1 MNARLWSVIL
11 LALLAGSRADAQVIA
26 ITNGTV
32 YPVSSPK
39 LDSATVILRDGRIAA
54 IGRGI
59 AIPPD
64 ATVVD
69 AKGKWVTPGLIHAG
83 SSLGIRL
90 TDSGAQEET
99 QEDVVL
105 GEVKASFNVAEAID
119 PASMTIPVVR
129 AEGVTTALTMP
140 LEGLIPG
147 QAVVIDLAGDRLEDM
162 LVRSP
167 AAMIVDL
174 GQGGKTGGGGSRAGA
189 LFRLRL
195 ILRDAKEY
203 AQRKEDFRKAQIQP
217 LAAPAPELEALQP
230 VLAGEL
236 PMLVIANR
244 RSDIASALRI
254 ANEFSLRIVIWGG
267 AEAWQ
272 IASDLA
278 LAKVPVVLEPLTDV
292 PRFNALNAR
301 LDNATL
307 LRKAGVEVVAAQR
320 DAAFSRDLRTA
331 AGNEV
336 RNGMTW
342 DDALRSVTLAAAT
355 ALGIGQRTGSL
366 ETGKAANVVVWSGDP
381 FEFSSRAEHVF
392 IRGVDV
398 PLGNRQTEL
407 RERYRKLPP
416 SR

>member
-1 MNARLWSVIL
+1 
-11 LALLAGSRADAQVIA
+11 LALAVSGRADAQTVA

-32 YPVSSPK
+32 YPVSGPK
-39 LDSATVILRDGRIAA
+39 LDGATVLLRDGKIVAV
-54 IGRGI
+54 GRGI
-59 AIPPD
+59 TVPAD

-69 AKGKWVTPGLIHAG
+69 ATGKWVTPGLIHAG

-90 TDSGAQEET
+90 TDNGAQEQT
-99 QEDVVL
+99 QEDIVE

-119 PASMTIPVVR
+119 PATMTIPAVR
-129 AEGVTTALTMP
+129 TEGVTTALTMP
-140 LEGLIPG
+140 LQGLIPG
-147 QAVVIDLAGDRLEDM
+147 QAVVIDLAGDRIEDM

-174 GQGGKTGGGGSRAGA
+174 GQGGKEGGGGSRAGA

-203 AQRKEDFRKAQIQP
+203 ATRKEDFRKAQIQP
-217 LAAPAPELEALQP
+217 LAAPAAELEALQP
-230 VLAGEL
+230 VLAGQL
-236 PMLVIANR
+236 PMLVLANR

-254 ANEFSLRIVIWGG
+254 AKEFGLRIVIWGG

-272 IASDLA
+272 MAPDLA
-278 LAKVPVVLEPLTDV
+278 LAKVPVVLEPLKDV
-292 PRFNALNAR
+292 PTFDALNAR

-336 RNGMTW
+336 RNGMSW
-342 DDALRSVTLAAAT
+342 DDALRSVTLAPAT
-355 ALGIGQRTGSL
+355 VLGIDQRAGSL
-366 ETGKAANVVVWSGDP
+366 EPGKAANVVVWSGDP

-398 PLGNRQTEL
+398 PLTNRQTEL
-407 RERYRKLPP
+407 RERYRTLPP
-416 SR
+416 AR

>member
-1 MNARLWSVIL
+1 MNARLWSVTL

-69 AKGKWVTPGLIHAG
+69 AKGRWVTPGLIHAG

-167 AAMIVDL
+167 AAMIADL

-217 LAAPAPELEALQP
+217 LAAPAPELEALQS

-254 ANEFSLRIVIWGG
+254 AKEFSLRIVIWGG

-320 DAAFSRDLRTA
+320 DAAFSQDLRTA

-342 DDALRSVTLAAAT
+342 DDALRSVTFAAAT

-381 FEFSSRAEHVF
+381 FEFASRAEHVF

-416 SR
+416 AR

>member
-1 MNARLWSVIL
+1 VRPWVWTATV
-11 LALLAGSRADAQVIA
+11 LALLAGSRAEAQVVA

-32 YPVSSPK
+32 YPVSSPRI
-39 LDSATVILRDGRIAA
+39 DSATILLRDGRIAA
-54 IGRGI
+54 VGRGI

-69 AKGKWVTPGLIHAG
+69 AAGKWVTPGLIHAG
-83 SSLGIRL
+83 SSLGVRL

-129 AEGVTTALTMP
+129 AEGVTTALTVP
-140 LEGLIPG
+140 VEGLIPG

-174 GQGGKTGGGGSRAGA
+174 GQGGKNGGGGSRAGA

-203 AQRKEDFRKAQIQP
+203 AQRKQDFRRARIQP

-244 RSDIASALRI
+244 RSDIASAVRL
-254 ANEFSLRIVIWGG
+254 AKELELKIVIWGG

-272 IASDLA
+272 VAPDLA

-292 PRFNALNAR
+292 PRFDALNAR
-301 LDNATL
+301 LDNATV
-307 LRKAGVEVVAAQR
+307 LRRAGVEVVAAQR
-320 DAAFSRDLRTA
+320 DATFSRDLRTA

-336 RNGMTW
+336 RNGMSW
-342 DDALRSVTLAAAT
+342 DDALRSVTLAPAT
-355 ALGIGQRTGSL
+355 ALGIEERAGSL
-366 ETGKAANVVVWSGDP
+366 DVGKAANVVVWSGDP

-392 IRGVDV
+392 IRGRDV
-398 PLGNRQTEL
+398 PLTNRQTEL
-407 RERYRKLPP
+407 RERYRTLPP
-416 SR
+416 AR

>member
-1 MNARLWSVIL
+1 MNARLWSVTL

>member
-1 MNARLWSVIL
+1 VRACLWCGAIVA
-11 LALLAGSRADAQVIA
+11 LAMAGRVDAQVVA
-26 ITNGTV
+26 ITNGAV
-32 YPVSSPK
+32 YPVSGPK
-39 LDSATVILRDGRIAA
+39 IDSATVLLRDGRIVAV
-54 IGRGI
+54 GRGI
-59 AIPPD
+59 TVPAD

-69 AKGKWVTPGLIHAG
+69 AAGKWVTPGFIHAG
-83 SSLGIRL
+83 SSLGVRL
-90 TDSGAQEET
+90 TDSGAQEQT
-99 QEDVVL
+99 QEDIIL

-147 QAVVIDLAGDRLEDM
+147 QAVVIDLAGDRIEDM

-203 AQRKEDFRKAQIQP
+203 ATRKEDFRKAQIQP

-230 VLAGEL
+230 VLSGEL
-236 PMLVIANR
+236 PMLVLVNR

-254 ANEFSLRIVIWGG
+254 AKEFNLKIVIWGG

-272 IASDLA
+272 MAPDLA
-278 LAKVPVVLEPLTDV
+278 AAKVPVVLEPLKDV
-292 PRFNALNAR
+292 PSFDALNAR

-336 RNGMTW
+336 RNGMSW
-342 DDALRSVTLAAAT
+342 DDALRSVTLTAAT
-355 ALGIGQRTGSL
+355 ALGIDGRTGSL
-366 ETGKAANVVVWSGDP
+366 EAGKAANVVVWSGDP

-398 PLGNRQTEL
+398 PLTSRQTEL
-407 RERYRKLPP
+407 RERYRNLPP
-416 SR
+416 AR

>member
-1 MNARLWSVIL
+1 VNARLWSVTL

-254 ANEFSLRIVIWGG
+254 AKEFSLRIVIWGG